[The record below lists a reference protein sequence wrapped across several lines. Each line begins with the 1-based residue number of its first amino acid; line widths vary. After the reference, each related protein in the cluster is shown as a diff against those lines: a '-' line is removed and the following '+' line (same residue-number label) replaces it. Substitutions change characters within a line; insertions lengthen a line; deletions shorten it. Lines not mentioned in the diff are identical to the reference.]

1 MTRCNCHKLKYFSL
15 MEPRFL
21 FPHRYKLIGWVIA
34 VPCIILGL
42 FVLFN
47 DFSFDFLTIQLPFK
61 YYFSDTFT
69 LGNSK
74 INGTDEVTALN
85 FTDEIA
91 TIGSVIGMLMI
102 AFSKVKIEDEYVSKI
117 RLESL
122 QWAIY
127 FNFVLLILTT
137 IFVHGMAYFQ
147 VIIFNMFTPL
157 VFFIIRFHYILFVKK

>member
-1 MTRCNCHKLKYFSL
+1 

-21 FPHRYKLIGWVIA
+21 FPHRYKLVGWLIA
-34 VPCIILGL
+34 IPCIILGL

-47 DFSFDFLTIQLPFK
+47 DFSFDFLTVQFPFK
-61 YYFSDTFT
+61 YYFSFSLD
-69 LGNSK
+69 NNK
-74 INGTDEVTALN
+74 IHGTDEVSVLN

-91 TIGSVIGMLMI
+91 TIGSIIGLLFV

-127 FNFVLLILTT
+127 LNFALLILAT

-157 VFFIIRFHYILFVKK
+157 IFFIVRFYYILFIKNSEPSKS